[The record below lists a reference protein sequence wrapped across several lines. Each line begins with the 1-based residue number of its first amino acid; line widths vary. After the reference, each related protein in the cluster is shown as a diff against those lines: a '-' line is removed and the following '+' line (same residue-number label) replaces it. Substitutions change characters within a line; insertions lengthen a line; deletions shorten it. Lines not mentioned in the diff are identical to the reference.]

1 MAVHQGDRMRLH
13 IRNATSLGLAISG
26 ALAALSLAACGG
38 QSDVQ
43 FNASFDKSTHDSCV
57 TTASQHLPAADA
69 ETYCTCVVKQLDQ
82 YSVADKMA
90 LPMHQEKLQAAA
102 NVCNAQLSSGTPAA
116 SNTTP

>member
-1 MAVHQGDRMRLH
+1 MTLYQGDRMRLH
-13 IRNATSLGLAISG
+13 IRNVTSLGLAIS
-26 ALAALSLAACGG
+26 AALSLAACGK
-38 QSDVQ
+38 QNDAQ

-57 TTASQHLPAADA
+57 TTASQHLPGADA

-102 NVCNAQLSSGTPAA
+102 NICNAQLSGGAAPAA
-116 SNTTP
+116 SNAAP

>member
-1 MAVHQGDRMRLH
+1 MRLH
-13 IRNATSLGLAISG
+13 IRNVTSFGLVIS
-26 ALAALSLAACGG
+26 AALSLAACGG
-38 QSDVQ
+38 QSDAQ